1 MIDKVGKTWSDI
13 SDAGDNL
20 IEEGMMFLE
29 NMWHLLMS
37 EWKAPRHLDK
47 YMLGFMLV
55 VALYV
60 MGSCGK
66 PAF

>member
-1 MIDKVGKTWSDI
+1 MIAKAWNSI

-29 NMWHLLMS
+29 SVWNLFMS

-47 YMLGFMLV
+47 YMLGFMLL

-60 MGSCGK
+60 MGSCGR